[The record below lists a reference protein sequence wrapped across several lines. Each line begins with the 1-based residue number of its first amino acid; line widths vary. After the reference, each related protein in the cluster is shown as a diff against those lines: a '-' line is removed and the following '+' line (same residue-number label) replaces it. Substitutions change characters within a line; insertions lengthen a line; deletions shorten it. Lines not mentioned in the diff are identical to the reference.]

1 MRPTVQPTVLKNW
14 VIYEKSF
21 QRSISYLQTLYLHK
35 IQLFFIN
42 HPVSGVNY
50 HCNRTSKFWHPH
62 WKVCIFLLQ
71 IKLSSKKTFLF
82 CTYNTCIALGI
93 FANYDFILC
102 KAIDIILWIVCH
114 AAIVNGYFVLY
125 QRPIPGVAL
134 VNFST
139 GQIFMGK
146 GNTLN
151 YIPILKQLF
160 KKLIHLCQKPSNG
173 TEFQIVLSSCVLR
186 GP

>member
-1 MRPTVQPTVLKNW
+1 MKKASKEVFLICRLCTC
-14 VIYEKSF
+14 
-21 QRSISYLQTLYLHK
+21 ISPLHK

-102 KAIDIILWIVCH
+102 KAIEI
-114 AAIVNGYFVLY
+114 
-125 QRPIPGVAL
+125 AL
-134 VNFST
+134 DSVSRS
-139 GQIFMGK
+139 
-146 GNTLN
+146 
-151 YIPILKQLF
+151 
-160 KKLIHLCQKPSNG
+160 LCQWIFYILCANVFLSHSLLFFDIVKLVVAIHSLQNTWNFAKG
-173 TEFQIVLSSCVLR
+173 IFQVTSSHV
-186 GP
+186 

>member
-14 VIYEKSF
+14 VIYEKTSKEVF
-21 QRSISYLQTLYLHK
+21 LICRLCTCISPLHK

-50 HCNRTSKFWHPH
+50 HCNRTSKFWYPH

-114 AAIVNGYFVLY
+114 AAFVNGYFIYYVLIMFLS
-125 QRPIPGVAL
+125 QCLLFFDIAKLVVAIHSL
-134 VNFST
+134 QNTWNFAK
-139 GQIFMGK
+139 GIFQV
-146 GNTLN
+146 TS
-151 YIPILKQLF
+151 
-160 KKLIHLCQKPSNG
+160 SN
-173 TEFQIVLSSCVLR
+173 VCR
-186 GP
+186 H